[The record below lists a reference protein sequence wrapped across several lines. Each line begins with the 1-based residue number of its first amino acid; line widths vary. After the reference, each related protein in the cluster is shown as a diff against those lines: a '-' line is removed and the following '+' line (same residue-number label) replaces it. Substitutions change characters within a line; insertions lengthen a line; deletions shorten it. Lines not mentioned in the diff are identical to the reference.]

1 MLILLYNLFILP
13 IETLMRWVLES
24 LFFVIG
30 DYGLA
35 IILLSVV
42 INILIFP
49 LTALSEKY
57 RKDDKDIKDKME
69 NDIANIKKSYTGRER
84 YFYIKT
90 IYKQFGYSNF
100 SSIKASF
107 GLLLQIPF
115 FFAAFLFLGNYSEFN
130 QISFGFIQDLSQPDK
145 LLFGQN
151 LLPILMTIINLA
163 STYFYAKNMTN
174 SDKYQLWGLS
184 AIFLVFLYFESS
196 ALLLYWTINNI
207 FSLFKGW
214 AYQKFDT
221 IKLQQN
227 SANLLLIPIQTI
239 KESQFLN
246 RITKSIFVQG
256 VVLFFGTIFVY
267 KAIPIAGSDTGMYSA
282 DYSIIVIYLLA
293 FFVLSVVVAVIIY
306 YLLPKKWRNVATILA
321 TFGAFSGLFFAF
333 IMPSEIGRLN
343 AMVMPNFH
351 HMAGVVVDT
360 FVQFLLLII
369 IWFFVFR
376 KIRKIVWIVLLS
388 TNILLMLQTFSM
400 GINPKEISR
409 MSIKDPT
416 AMSLAQANKFYAF
429 SKESNT
435 IVIIMDM
442 FQGNIFADI
451 IEKHPE
457 IKQQLSGFVYYPNT
471 LSHGSTTML
480 SMSAITGG
488 AEFQTQ
494 LIPKRNDYKKLKAE
508 SLGLAYVPKNL
519 PYLKNMAMAEKY
531 QHSYSIFNPA
541 FVKCEIF
548 NIYDEAIC
556 TRKVILSNDLLLQ
569 TKEILSTIR
578 GVYGPDFET
587 AKFFSQLSFLLSLP
601 HTVKLRVSSLL
612 DLNLDFDFVH
622 REYSQLNNMA
632 DFSNLNSDKKTFKF
646 IHNLLTHKPWM
657 IDNNCQ
663 IVDKDFKGYK
673 GIFNSGYCSIKSLNI
688 FFEKLKSLGVYDKT
702 KIIIISDHGA
712 LFGRD
717 IKAKKFNILEE
728 NASALMLVK
737 DFNQSGDLKIS
748 MQFMSNMDTYGIA
761 LSGVSEDV
769 EVNLDKIKSPEEN
782 RSLIY
787 IKEPEIEREKF
798 REFYNIKRAYLV
810 KDNIFNE
817 KNWQELSGKDIQA
830 ISTE

>member
-1 MLILLYNLFILP
+1 
-13 IETLMRWVLES
+13 MRWVLES
-24 LFFVIG
+24 LFLVIG
-30 DYGLA
+30 NYGLA
-35 IILLSVV
+35 IILLSIV
-42 INILIFP
+42 INVLIFP

-57 RKDDKDIKDKME
+57 KKDDKDIKDRMK
-69 NDIANIKKSYTGRER
+69 NDIAKIKKSYTGRER

-90 IYKQFGYSNF
+90 IYRQFHYSSF
-100 SSIKASF
+100 STIKASF

-115 FFAAFLFLGNYSEFN
+115 FFAAFIFLGNYSAFEGVNFGL
-130 QISFGFIQDLSQPDK
+130 ISDLSKPDN

-151 LLPILMTIINLA
+151 LLPILMTVINLTSA
-163 STYFYAKNMTN
+163 YFYAKNMEK

-196 ALLLYWTINNI
+196 ALLLYWTMNNL

-221 IKLQQN
+221 VKLQEN
-227 SANLLLIPIQTI
+227 AANLLLIPLKAI
-239 KESQFLN
+239 KENQLLC
-246 RITKSIFVQG
+246 RATKSVFIQG
-256 VVLFFGTIFVY
+256 VVLFFGTIFIY
-267 KAIPIAGSDTGMYSA
+267 KAIPIAASDTGMYST
-282 DYSIIVIYLLA
+282 DYLSVVIYLLG
-293 FFVLSVVVAVIIY
+293 FFVISVVLVAIIY
-306 YLLPKKWRNVATILA
+306 YLIPKKWRNVATMLA

-333 IMPSEIGRLN
+333 MMPAELGRLN

-351 HMAGVVVDT
+351 HMAGVVVVT
-360 FVQFLLLII
+360 FVQFLFFMI

-376 KIRKIVWIVLLS
+376 KIRKTVWIVLLS
-388 TNILLMLQTFSM
+388 TNILLTLQTFSM

-409 MSIKDPT
+409 MAIKDAT
-416 AMSLAQANKFYAF
+416 SMSLDQANKFYSF

-435 IVIIMDM
+435 IVIMMDM

-480 SMSAITGG
+480 SMSALTGG

-494 LIPKRNDYKKLKAE
+494 LIPKRDDYKKLKAE
-508 SLGLAYVPKNL
+508 TESSGLPYVPKNL

-531 QHSYSIFNPA
+531 QHSYSFFSPA
-541 FVKCEIF
+541 FVKCELF

-556 TRKVILSNDLLLQ
+556 TRKVILSNSLLSQ
-569 TKEILSTIR
+569 TKEMLSMRR
-578 GVYGPDFET
+578 GAYGPDFET

-601 HTVKLRVSSLL
+601 HSVKLRVASLL
-612 DLNLDFDFVH
+612 DLNLDFDFVS
-622 REYSQLNNMA
+622 REYSQLINMA
-632 DFSNLNSDKKTFKF
+632 DFANSNSDKKTFKF
-646 IHNLLTHKPWM
+646 IHNLLTHMPWM
-657 IDNNCQ
+657 LDDNCQ
-663 IVDKDFKGYK
+663 IVDKDFKGYQ
-673 GIFNSGYCSIKSLNI
+673 GIFNSGYCSMKSLII

-702 KIIIISDHGA
+702 KIIIVSDHGSPY
-712 LFGRD
+712 GRD
-717 IKAKKFNILEE
+717 VKAKKINILEE

-737 DFNQSGDLKIS
+737 DFNQSGDMKIS

-761 LSGVSEDV
+761 LSGVSEGI
-769 EVNLDKIKSPEEN
+769 EAKLDKIKNPEEN
-782 RSLIY
+782 RSLIFV
-787 IKEPEIEREKF
+787 KEPEIESEKF
-798 REFYNIKRAYLV
+798 RDFYDIKRAFIV

-817 KNWQELSGKDIQA
+817 RNWQELSKEDIQA